1 MVTVRLRELRA
12 SFGGP
17 RGDIPMSAS
26 MARTSAN
33 KSIFGRKLMSGT
45 IGVGVVA
52 VAIALGLLGVGQ
64 AGAQAAQPGS
74 AGLPS
79 FEVVSIKPDR
89 SDDGR
94 MMFRSAPGKFTM
106 TNTTI
111 KFIIEFAYNIKDFQL
126 SGGPS
131 WISSDHYDIDAKIE
145 DSVADALQKV
155 SQDQRQEQVRLMFQ
169 SMLADRFNL
178 KLEREMKE
186 LPVFALVVAKGGPRL
201 TPTAD
206 APPAPAGDG
215 PGGPPTGF
223 GGGGGGGRGGGRGPG
238 KTFSIGRGQI
248 NLSGAPLS
256 ALADALSRQ
265 ADIARVVVDETG
277 LKGDYDIAL
286 KWTPEGP
293 VQLNGQDT
301 NSASGTAPLP
311 DPAGVS
317 IFTAIQD
324 QLGLKLES
332 RKAPTETFA
341 IAHIDKPSEN

>member
-1 MVTVRLRELRA
+1 MN
-12 SFGGP
+12 
-17 RGDIPMSAS
+17 AS

-33 KSIFGRKLMSGT
+33 KSRFCGKVLSGAS
-45 IGVGVVA
+45 GVGLAAAAA
-52 VAIALGLLGVGQ
+52 VLGLLGVAQ
-64 AGAQAAQPGS
+64 AGAQAAQASS
-74 AGLPS
+74 AVLPS

-94 MMFRSAPGKFTM
+94 MMFQSTPGKYTM
-106 TNTTI
+106 TNATI

-155 SQDQRQEQVRLMFQ
+155 SQDQRQEQVRLMFR

-178 KLEREMKE
+178 KVEREMKE
-186 LPVFALVVAKGGPRL
+186 LPVFALVVAKGGPKL
-201 TPTAD
+201 TQAAD
-206 APPAPAGDG
+206 APPAPPGDG
-215 PGGPPTGF
+215 PSGPPSGF
-223 GGGGGGGRGGGRGPG
+223 GVGGGGGGRGGGRGPG
-238 KTFSIGRGQI
+238 RTFSIGRGQI

-277 LKGDYDIAL
+277 LKGEYDIAL

-293 VQLNGQDT
+293 VQLNGQET
-301 NSASGTAPLP
+301 NPASGTAPLP
-311 DPAGVS
+311 DPAAVS
-317 IFTAIQD
+317 IFTAIQE